1 MGHAL
6 ANLPDLVVSA
16 ITGVTTYASSNA
28 IAGFSDADVVTIF
41 APTLTNT
48 HEVQVN
54 ADAAAA
60 TGSSGWATLTSGGTN
75 VAVASGTAVTITD
88 VAFGAL
94 RVQSRGA
101 EAAQRT
107 FSVVKQ
113 FLVT

>member
-16 ITGVTTYASSNA
+16 VSGVGTFASSNA

-54 ADAAAA
+54 ADPAAA
-60 TGSSGWATLTSGGTN
+60 TGSAGWATLTSGGTN
-75 VAVASGTAVTITD
+75 VAVVSGTAVTITD

-107 FSVVKQ
+107 FTVVKQ

>member
-16 ITGVTTYASSNA
+16 LTGVTAFASSNA
-28 IAGFSDADVVTIF
+28 IAGFEDADVVTIF
-41 APTLTNT
+41 APTLTQV
-48 HEVQVN
+48 HEVHVN
-54 ADAAAA
+54 ADATAA
-60 TGSSGWATLTSGGTN
+60 TTSTGWATLTSGGSN
-75 VAVASGTAVTITD
+75 VIVNSGTAVTITD

-94 RVQSRGA
+94 RVQARGA

-107 FSVVKQ
+107 FKVVKQ

>member
-16 ITGVTTYASSNA
+16 ITGVSTYASSNA
-28 IAGFSDADVVTIF
+28 ISGFADADVVTIF
-41 APTLTNT
+41 APTLTNV

-54 ADAAAA
+54 AAAGAA
-60 TGSSGWATLTSGGTN
+60 TASSGWATLTSGGAN
-75 VAVASGTAVTITD
+75 VVVNSGTAVTITD
-88 VAFGAL
+88 VAFGSL

-101 EAAQRT
+101 ESAQRT